1 MITTIF
7 PGEEK
12 YLGMPFFFSKD
23 FIYFIIRHIG
33 KNLNILK
40 KIENGNKTGV
50 FLNKKQ
56 VHKYA
61 LSNVT
66 MVVILQNNNK

>member
-1 MITTIF
+1 M
-7 PGEEK
+7 
-12 YLGMPFFFSKD
+12 
-23 FIYFIIRHIG
+23 
-33 KNLNILK
+33 NILK